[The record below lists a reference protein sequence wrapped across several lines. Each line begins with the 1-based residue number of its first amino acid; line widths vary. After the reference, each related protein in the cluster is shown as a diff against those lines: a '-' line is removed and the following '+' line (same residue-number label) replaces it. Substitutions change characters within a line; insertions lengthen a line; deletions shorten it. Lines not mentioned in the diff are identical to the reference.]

1 MGCNGKLSWC
11 FTANLEAAAVMLKE
25 TGAFFS
31 GGKELFERD
40 APIGEV
46 LMCRRY
52 IAIRAV
58 APTETE
64 TSEQVQRRLAKDLY
78 DVVEPWTTPSMKGY

>member
-1 MGCNGKLSWC
+1 
-11 FTANLEAAAVMLKE
+11 MLKE
-25 TGAFFS
+25 VGAFFS

-64 TSEQVQRRLAKDLY
+64 TSEQIQRRLAKDLY
-78 DVVEPWTTPSMKGY
+78 NVVEPWTTPSMQGY